1 MTFVTRSSHVRIF
14 ERCQRRWYFEE
25 IMKHRAEDTSAMRFG
40 TAMHAELERWLRD
53 GTSPDLDRKTAEGL
67 YPGQAARKSLH
78 LLPLPG
84 GDLMVE
90 HQFVDKKL
98 VAGADYFG
106 TVDLAN
112 PREGASID
120 LYDHKSTAGLAFAK
134 TVTEL
139 QQDVS
144 ATFYAHQLR
153 WLWGEPTI
161 KSRWI
166 YTERV
171 RSGQVKAVDFDLTS
185 AMIDDRLATTVK
197 SVESMVQLSA
207 TQSHIDAPPNWD
219 ACNDYNRKCPHWGK
233 CELTKSA
240 TVPAEESKV
249 NLLAKVA
256 NGIHPKTDDALSVK
270 PPAAGKMLSLRDKL
284 AAAKALAQ
292 PSTEKLLET
301 SIAMN
306 VAADTAVQEVAAQ
319 MGQEAFVALDVS
331 PVIGAVGVN
340 PPDAAPPTFEAAVV
354 EQPKVKKSKKQKDKQ
369 FDPEEIIAERSAVE
383 IAIDHI
389 EGASSA
395 NLVAIEDHIV
405 ADIDEI
411 AVAAALIAEAH
422 ASLAPNAK
430 TAAQQQALV
439 RLSEAAFW
447 LGPTK

>member
-1 MTFVTRSSHVRIF
+1 MTFVTRSSHVRVF

-25 IMKHRAEDTSAMRFG
+25 IMKHKADDTPALRFG
-40 TAMHAELERWLRD
+40 TAMHLELEKWLRD
-53 GTSPDLDRKTAEGL
+53 GTPPDEKLRLENL

-78 LLPLPG
+78 WLPVPG
-84 GDLMVE
+84 KDLMVE
-90 HQFVDKKL
+90 HKFIDTEL
-98 VAGADYFG
+98 VSGVEYHG
-106 TVDLAN
+106 TVDLAD
-112 PREGASID
+112 PREMVPIH
-120 LYDHKSTAGLAFAK
+120 LYDHKSTVGLAFAK

-144 ATFYAHQLR
+144 ATFYAAQLR

-166 YTERV
+166 YTERS

-197 SVESMVQLSA
+197 SVESMRALSTA
-207 TQSHIDAPPNWD
+207 QSYIDAHSNWD

-233 CELTKSA
+233 CELTKLVASA
-240 TVPAEESKV
+240 PAEESKV

-256 NGIHPKTDDALSVK
+256 NGVHPKTEEALSVE
-270 PPAAGKMLSLRDKL
+270 PRMAGKTLSLRDKL
-284 AAAKALAQ
+284 SAAKALTR
-292 PSTEKLLET
+292 PSIEKLLET

-306 VAADTAVQEVAAQ
+306 EANAAIVKEV
-319 MGQEAFVALDVS
+319 L
-331 PVIGAVGVN
+331 AVGVN
-340 PPDAAPPTFEAAVV
+340 PPDAASPTFEAAVV
-354 EQPKVKKSKKQKDKQ
+354 EEPKVKKSKKQKDKQ
-369 FDPEEIIAERSAVE
+369 LDLEEVIVEKGRPKLHPAIQNLGFTHLGGVEDMLADFASDLPDSA
-383 IAIDHI
+383 
-389 EGASSA
+389 
-395 NLVAIEDHIV
+395 
-405 ADIDEI
+405 DEI
-411 AVAAALIAEAH
+411 AVAVALIAEAH

>member
-1 MTFVTRSSHVRIF
+1 
-14 ERCQRRWYFEE
+14 
-25 IMKHRAEDTSAMRFG
+25 MKHRAEDTSAMRFG

-53 GTSPDLDRKTAEGL
+53 GTTPDDKLRLENL

-78 LLPLPG
+78 LLPVPG
-84 GDLMVE
+84 KDLMVE
-90 HQFVDKKL
+90 HKFIDKKL
-98 VAGADYFG
+98 VAGAEYFG

-112 PREGASID
+112 PREGAQIH
-120 LYDHKSTAGLAFAK
+120 LYDHKSTAGLVFAK
-134 TVTEL
+134 GAEEL

-166 YTERV
+166 YTERA
-171 RSGQVKAVDFDLTS
+171 RSGQIKAVDFDLTS
-185 AMIDDRLATTVK
+185 AMIDDRLAATVK
-197 SVESMVQLSA
+197 SVESMVKLSA
-207 TQSHIDAPPNWD
+207 AQSHIDAPPNRD

-233 CELTKSA
+233 CKLTKSA
-240 TVPAEESKV
+240 AMPIESENKM

-256 NGIHPKTDDALSVK
+256 NGVHPKADAVLETAVG
-270 PPAAGKMLSLRDKL
+270 GKTLSLREKMV
-284 AAAKALAQ
+284 AAKALAQ
-292 PSTEKLLET
+292 PSTEKLLEV

-306 VAADTAVQEVAAQ
+306 EANAAIVEQV
-319 MGQEAFVALDVS
+319 L
-331 PVIGAVGVN
+331 AVGVN

-354 EQPKVKKSKKQKDKQ
+354 EEPKVKKKKLPLPSRKEILKINSECAKNKQ
-369 FDPEEIIAERSAVE
+369 IDLEEAIAERA
-383 IAIDHI
+383 
-389 EGASSA
+389 
-395 NLVAIEDHIV
+395 AIESD
-405 ADIDEI
+405 ADEI

>member
-1 MTFVTRSSHVRIF
+1 
-14 ERCQRRWYFEE
+14 
-25 IMKHRAEDTSAMRFG
+25 MRFG
-40 TAMHAELERWLRD
+40 TAMHLELERWLRD
-53 GTSPDLDRKTAEGL
+53 GIPPDENLRLENL

-78 LLPLPG
+78 LLPVPG
-84 GDLMVE
+84 KDLMVE
-90 HQFVDKKL
+90 HKFIDTKL
-98 VAGADYFG
+98 ASGVEYHG
-106 TVDLAN
+106 TVDLAD
-112 PREGASID
+112 PREDAPIH
-120 LYDHKSTAGLAFAK
+120 LYDHKSTARLAFAK
-134 TVTEL
+134 GAEEL

-144 ATFYAHQLR
+144 ATFYAAQLR

-166 YTERV
+166 YTERS

-197 SVESMVQLSA
+197 SVESMVKLSA
-207 TQSHIDAPPNWD
+207 TQSHVDAPPNWD

-240 TVPAEESKV
+240 AMPIESESKM
-249 NLLAKVA
+249 NLLEKVA
-256 NGIHPKTDDALSVK
+256 NGVHPKIEEPLVEAS
-270 PPAAGKMLSLRDKL
+270 AGGKTLSLREKM

-306 VAADTAVQEVAAQ
+306 KAADTVVQEVVAQ
-319 MGQEAFVALDVS
+319 MGQDAFVALDAE
-331 PVIGAVGVN
+331 PIAIGVN
-340 PPDAAPPTFEAAVV
+340 PPDAAPPTLEAAIVEELKAKKSKRPKDKQLDLEAAVAAKAAALSDV
-354 EQPKVKKSKKQKDKQ
+354 
-369 FDPEEIIAERSAVE
+369 
-383 IAIDHI
+383 
-389 EGASSA
+389 G
-395 NLVAIEDHIV
+395 
-405 ADIDEI
+405 EI